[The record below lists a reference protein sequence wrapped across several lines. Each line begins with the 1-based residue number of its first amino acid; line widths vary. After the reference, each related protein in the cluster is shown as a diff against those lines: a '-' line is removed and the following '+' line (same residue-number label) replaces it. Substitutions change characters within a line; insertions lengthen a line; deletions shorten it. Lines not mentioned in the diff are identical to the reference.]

1 MSSNIKDQS
10 LEIETQTLDEI
21 INRYLFKKK
30 TKIELEADRIYSEM
44 MKEEELKK
52 KIEEEKLKNKE
63 YITSFFILMF
73 YLLYLKKKDINKF
86 NKLKLT
92 CSLLFNN
99 TFYYYFNQYYKNK
112 NFLLQLFSSPIFK
125 CMTKL

>member
-1 MSSNIKDQS
+1 MNSNINNQP
-10 LEIETQTLDEI
+10 EIENQTLDEI

-30 TKIELEADRIYSEM
+30 TKIELEADRIYAEM

-52 KIEEEKLKNKE
+52 KKEEERLKRKE
-63 YITSFFILMF
+63 YIASFFILMF

-99 TFYYYFNQYYKNK
+99 TFDYYFNQYYKNK

>member
-1 MSSNIKDQS
+1 MTSNIDNQP
-10 LEIETQTLDEI
+10 EIENQTLDEI

-30 TKIELEADRIYSEM
+30 TKIELEADRIYAEM
-44 MKEEELKK
+44 MKEDELKK
-52 KIEEEKLKNKE
+52 KKEDERLKRKE
-63 YITSFFILMF
+63 YIASFFILMF

-99 TFYYYFNQYYKNK
+99 TFDYYFNQYYKNK